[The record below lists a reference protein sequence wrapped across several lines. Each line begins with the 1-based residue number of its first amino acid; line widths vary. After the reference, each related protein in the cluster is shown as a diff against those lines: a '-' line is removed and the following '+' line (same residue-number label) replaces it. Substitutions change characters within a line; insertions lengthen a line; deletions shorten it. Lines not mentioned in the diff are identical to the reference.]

1 MRRVLPLLLLFLCWV
16 TPAHARPLFK
26 IEVEAYTEVQIFP
39 RVKERV
45 TTFVVR
51 GCETDLRAE
60 LGGRS
65 AAGIRT
71 IEVMAIGGG
80 AWIITAEL
88 FKAKHDLEITVEDA
102 HLLIALIDRK
112 ASIIPVAKEAPSLA
126 KLFSGTLPE
135 DGYVQPKVPISYL
148 SGEAL
153 APAVEPRIYE
163 PITPSLPISQN
174 RPTWTEIDRARKRMV
189 HAKTQ
194 SQAAPAL
201 YALGWLHL
209 ELGFDREGRYYLE
222 QLAEM
227 PGTLKASTVAMAR
240 ARADLATAHW
250 DEARERLREAWKAGA
265 PESWVLESLALV
277 SLATADPP
285 RAPTARALAASTGR
299 PEALLLSAELL
310 QRQGL
315 YSESLP
321 YIESIGDRMSPLYRP
336 GLALRI
342 GDARLMTGDY
352 TGALNAYKSAHPD
365 MRGVRSIHAQLMED
379 AVSDWASQI
388 PQLAAFAS
396 RGRGRPAAEA
406 LYLLSQL
413 RMTLGEDN
421 GAIEDLS
428 RLIQF
433 DRPYEIALSDA
444 PKRLWTLY
452 TRRVHA
458 FHDRERWFKIAA
470 LHELVWSDR
479 MRLAIEDPSVL
490 EKVADAYEAL
500 GLDDRALVVLRDAFS
515 LLLAR
520 NQDSPELV
528 FRLAGLYHETDRAR
542 EGLDTLAYLEAKK
555 LPAGMKWS
563 VALLKANLYAE
574 LDDYDKAAGY
584 LRTAA
589 LHPPYREEAMLRLGM
604 LEAESGQCAKATAP
618 LSRLLLPAQRRR
630 RDIASRPYL
639 ALARCL
645 LAQGRYDEAAQAAR
659 EAAGRSQ
666 SIEESRYAIYLTSR
680 AEQTLERDPTVTA
693 SLLSGDDIW
702 GRLGQEQIDAEE
714 FERELERRK

>member
-1 MRRVLPLLLLFLCWV
+1 MRWLLPLLLLLMCWV
-16 TPAHARPLFK
+16 TPAQARPLFK
-26 IEVEAYTEVQIFP
+26 IEVEPYTEVQVFP
-39 RVKERV
+39 RVKERI

-51 GCETDLRAE
+51 GCESDLRAE

-71 IEVMAIGGG
+71 IDVMAIGGG
-80 AWIITAEL
+80 AWIVTAEL
-88 FKAKHDLEITVEDA
+88 FKSKHDLEITVEDA
-102 HLLIALIDRK
+102 HLLIGLIDRK
-112 ASIIPVAKEAPSLA
+112 ADVIPVAKTPPSLA
-126 KLFSGTLPE
+126 QLFSGKLE
-135 DGYVQPKVPISYL
+135 GDKYVAPKVPITFL

-153 APAVEPRIYE
+153 APALDVRTYE

-174 RPTWTEIDRARKRMV
+174 QPTWTEIDRARKRML

-222 QLAEM
+222 QLSEM

-240 ARADLATAHW
+240 ARADLATGHW

-277 SLATADPP
+277 SLATSNPP
-285 RAPTARALAASTGR
+285 KAPTARALASSTGR

-321 YIESIGDRMSPLYRP
+321 YIETIGDRIGPAYLP

-352 TGALNAYKSAHPD
+352 TGALNAYKSAEAD
-365 MRGVRSIHAQLMED
+365 MRGVRSIHANLLE
-379 AVSDWASQI
+379 VEISEWANQI
-388 PQLAAFAS
+388 PQLSAFAS
-396 RGRGRPAAEA
+396 RGQGRPSAEA

-413 RMTLGEDN
+413 RMTLGEDS

-433 DRPYEIALSDA
+433 DRPYEVILSDV
-444 PKRLWTLY
+444 PDRLWALY
-452 TRRVHA
+452 ARRIHA

-470 LHELVWSDR
+470 LHELVWSER
-479 MRLAIEDPSVL
+479 MRNAIKDPHIL
-490 EKVADAYEAL
+490 EKVADAYEQL

-520 NQDSPELV
+520 NQDSAELV
-528 FRLAGLYHETDRAR
+528 FRLAGLYHRTDRPR

-555 LPAGMKWS
+555 LPDGMKWS
-563 VALLKANLYAE
+563 VALLKANLYAD
-574 LDDYDKAAGY
+574 LDDYDKAASF

-604 LEAESGQCAKATAP
+604 LEAESGQCARATAP

-666 SIEESRYAIYLTSR
+666 SIEESRYAIYLTSK

-702 GRLGQEQIDAEE
+702 GKLGQEQIDAEK
-714 FERELERRK
+714 FERELERRR